1 MVQWGSEREELSRGR
16 SEEWVVS
23 IDGWPSEWRQSEKKN
38 TVTDCRLLLTVA
50 DREIPRRWTVQFKR
64 SRRCSRRGS
73 LGEETIEQ
81 SRPKQRLRD
90 QKTPRL
96 NAGVSCMDETGA
108 GQLTKCLGGRE
119 RKKADLVAL
128 GEASRSQGRRVASTQ
143 GNAARHRAAVRRAR
157 VRERRVAVRQEDWVS
172 RGGSTVAG
180 CTAPGGNATRGRGR
194 QAVSRRGVAWSS
206 WGSRSRSRSR
216 REWVVKVVPREK
228 VR

>member
-1 MVQWGSEREELSRGR
+1 MGGRANGGSRKK
-16 SEEWVVS
+16 
-23 IDGWPSEWRQSEKKN
+23 KKN

-50 DREIPRRWTVQFKR
+50 DREIPRRWTVQFRR

-73 LGEETIEQ
+73 LGEEMIEQ
-81 SRPKQRLRD
+81 SRPKQRD

-108 GQLTKCLGGRE
+108 GHLTKCLGGRE

-157 VRERRVAVRQEDWVS
+157 VRERRVAVRQEDWARS
-172 RGGSTVAG
+172 GGSTVAG
-180 CTAPGGNATRGRGR
+180 CTGR
-194 QAVSRRGVAWSS
+194 QCDARTRQAGGQSTGGGVVELGFPQLQSQRV
-206 WGSRSRSRSR
+206 GS
-216 REWVVKVVPREK
+216 EGGTKG
-228 VR
+228 